1 MIRHTALVALAL
13 VGAVTMAP
21 GTVTADPSPRGGPVV
36 TLTSDD
42 FLHGTYVIDQPGRY
56 ALGEDISFNPNSP
69 SVLTNAITAGTPSH
83 SLGLTVPVD
92 AYQAG
97 HPLPP
102 QFVAGGVDHFIP
114 GGPADARYDPAA
126 FGVGFFAAIAVTA
139 DDVVLDLAGHTIEQ
153 SAEHALLQ
161 RFFAV
166 IELADQPFLPAQGPS
181 DFGDGISPANNVTI
195 ENGTIGRSSHHGIH
209 GNGNR
214 DVTIKNIDFVD
225 YEVGAVALNGVQ
237 GLTVQNVTATNRK
250 DVPVLG
256 TFSSAQ
262 FIKPYVDHLVR
273 SPVSA
278 TTLTVDG
285 ELLDASTIQ
294 AALRAA
300 INDTHTD
307 LIADPWVVEGRH
319 QIDPIQHPD
328 AYALFHN
335 EHGVVDGNSYS
346 FLVNQVGVAVN
357 GFPVTPDAAHA
368 ALDIRFDDVHV
379 VDQVASIREVPAL
392 DVGEGPA
399 IDPIGAVFQTRN
411 RHPDTGALITITPG
425 DRFTGNVVANAQ
437 ALVAKAAA
445 NGEFDGS
452 HLSTTRLSISAR
464 VLDWVEGRSTF
475 ANSGLD
481 YLCNGDSMFHVN
493 KGAIAFR
500 MDGARNVRLV
510 DTSVTG
516 LTNLGAGGSA
526 ICGDYLDGKSHP
538 GATLPGYGGS
548 TTRAYTFAGSH
559 DVRVVRP
566 LVSNAKSVA
575 GPAIGFDLLTDSSAV
590 RLLLPRVQ
598 GVVAGASPAGSPTPP
613 SDASAS
619 HVGSNVTAVVLVHPQ
634 ARNMQG
640 ADGQRLLD
648 DESKAVEL
656 IGSPPA

>member
-1 MIRHTALVALAL
+1 
-13 VGAVTMAP
+13 MAP
-21 GTVTADPSPRGGPVV
+21 GTVRADLSPRGGSVV
-36 TLTSDD
+36 MLTGND
-42 FLHGTYVIDQPGRY
+42 FRHGTYVIDQPGRY

-69 SVLTNAITAGTPSH
+69 SVLTDAIAAGTPPH
-83 SLGLTVPVD
+83 TLGLTAPVD

-102 QFVAGGVDHFIP
+102 QFIRGGVEHFIP

-126 FGVGFFAAIAVTA
+126 FGVGFFAAIAITA

-166 IELADQPFLPAQGPS
+166 VELADQPFLPAQGPS
-181 DFGDGISPANNVTI
+181 DFGDGIAPANNVTI

-209 GNGNR
+209 GNGNHG
-214 DVTIKNIDFVD
+214 VTIRNVDFVD

-237 GLTVQNVTATNRK
+237 GLTVQHVTATNRK

-256 TFSSAQ
+256 TFSAAQ

-273 SPVSA
+273 APESA

-285 ELLDASTIQ
+285 DVLDASTIQ
-294 AALRAA
+294 ADLRAA
-300 INDTHTD
+300 INDTHAD
-307 LIADPWVVEGRH
+307 LIADPWLVEGRPR
-319 QIDPIQHPD
+319 IDVIRHPET
-328 AYALFHN
+328 YALFHN
-335 EHGVVDGNSYS
+335 KHGVVDGNSYS

-357 GFPVTPDAAHA
+357 GFPVTPDAPHSAR
-368 ALDIRFDDVHV
+368 DIRFDDVHV
-379 VDQVASIREVPAL
+379 VDQVASISEVPAL
-392 DVGEGPA
+392 AVGGGPA
-399 IDPIGAVFQTRN
+399 TDPVGAVFQTRN

-452 HLSTTRLSISAR
+452 HLSTTRLSMSAQ

-475 ANSGLD
+475 DDAGLH

-510 DTSVTG
+510 RTSVTG
-516 LTNLGAGGSA
+516 LTNLGAGGST
-526 ICGDYLDGKSHP
+526 ICGDYRDGTSHP

-548 TTRAYTFAGSH
+548 TTRAYSFAGSH
-559 DVRVVRP
+559 DVSVVRP
-566 LVSNAKSVA
+566 SVRDVRSVA
-575 GPAIGFDLLTDSSAV
+575 GPAIGFDLLTDSSTV
-590 RLLLPRVQ
+590 RLVLPQ
-598 GVVAGASPAGSPTPP
+598 IEGVTAGAPPAGSPSPP
-613 SDASAS
+613 ASAYAC
-619 HVGSNVTAVVLVHPQ
+619 HVGPGVTAVVLVRPQ

-640 ADGQRLLD
+640 ADGQGVLA
-648 DESKAVEL
+648 DESPDVEV
-656 IGSPPA
+656 IGRPPPG